1 MAMNEKVILV
11 ITSSFDQ
18 TVTYIINQYPC
29 ISFFRFD
36 VDKLNS
42 YEVNI
47 NNQGW
52 SISFNNKVITNNDI
66 GSIYYRKPT
75 FPDLREYEAS
85 YHSMIHRDILA
96 MINGI
101 VDVFP
106 GKVLTK
112 PFILRLTE
120 NKVFQ
125 LLKASQYGFIIPSS
139 YIGNDQFKANKYNQ
153 GIIKPLSI
161 GKVQIG
167 DGYEIYQT
175 NIFQGIN
182 EDIGLTPIY
191 VQEYIKKQYE
201 VRLTIIDQYVY
212 AVRIDTIDQVDWRND
227 YENHHYTL
235 IKCPEDIIKK
245 CYNMMEDFHIVFGA
259 FDFIVT
265 PNNEWVFLEVNPNGQ
280 WLWLEESLHLDIS
293 EKIIEYLT
301 D

>member
-1 MAMNEKVILV
+1 MKMKDKYVLI

-18 TVTYIINQYPC
+18 TVFYIINRYPQV
-29 ISFFRFD
+29 SFFRFN
-36 VDKLNS
+36 VDQLND
-42 YEVNI
+42 YKVNI

-52 SISFNNKVITNNDI
+52 SISYHDEYITNNDVH
-66 GSIYYRKPT
+66 SIYYRKPT
-75 FPDLREYEAS
+75 FPDLSEYEVS
-85 YHSMIHRDILA
+85 YHSMIHKDILA
-96 MINGI
+96 LINGI

-120 NKVFQ
+120 NKAFQ

-153 GIIKPLSI
+153 GIIKPLST

-175 NIFQGIN
+175 NIFQGIHEN
-182 EDIGLTPIY
+182 ISLTPIY
-191 VQEYIKKQYE
+191 VQKYIKKQYE

-212 AVRIDTIDQVDWRND
+212 AVRIDTIDQVDWRN
-227 YENHHYTL
+227 
-235 IKCPEDIIKK
+235 
-245 CYNMMEDFHIVFGA
+245 VGA

-280 WLWLEESLHLDIS
+280 WLWLEESLNLDIS
-293 EKIIEYLT
+293 KGIIEYLT
-301 D
+301 E

>member
-1 MAMNEKVILV
+1 MIFNKRILI
-11 ITSSFDQ
+11 ITSSFDL
-18 TVTYIINQYPC
+18 TVSYIIKQYLKV
-29 ISFFRFD
+29 SFFRFN
-36 VDKLNS
+36 VDQLNE
-42 YEVNI
+42 YKVNI
-47 NNQGW
+47 TNQGW
-52 SISFNNKVITNNDI
+52 SISHHDEHITNNDVH
-66 GSIYYRKPT
+66 SIYYRKPT
-75 FPDLREYEAS
+75 FPDLSEYEES
-85 YHSMIHRDILA
+85 YHSMIHKDILT

-101 VDVFP
+101 VDGFP
-106 GKVLTK
+106 GKVITK
-112 PFILRLTE
+112 PYILRLTE

-125 LLKASQYGFIIPSS
+125 LLKAAQYGFIVPSS

-153 GIIKPLSI
+153 GIIKPLST
-161 GKVQIG
+161 GKVHI
-167 DGYEIYQT
+167 DDVYEIYQT

-182 EDIGLTPIY
+182 EDISLTPIY

-227 YENHHYTL
+227 YEHHHYTL
-235 IKCPEDIIKK
+235 IKCPEDIIRK

-293 EKIIEYLT
+293 QKIAEYLSK
-301 D
+301 